1 MTLWKPFSN
10 SALSKSIAIIKRAFA
25 VSLSAGMDVL
35 SNLAEIS
42 FALAQTSH
50 MVLLLLSILLPLLSI
65 FNFASQLLNLAP
77 SKQHLKLLFPFY
89 LEDHP
94 LVLRAHR
101 TSDIRFLAVVRDHI
115 AHSAIPFGAGFSAL
129 RIFFSNSGESI
140 FIAPNSPPTA
150 AASSLRNCFAPSSLS
165 GPT

>member
-89 LEDHP
+89 LEDQSHGI
-94 LVLRAHR
+94 LVYRSCTSLLRAVKNN
-101 TSDIRFLAVVRDHI
+101 SICNN
-115 AHSAIPFGAGFSAL
+115 AIPFGAGF
-129 RIFFSNSGESI
+129 
-140 FIAPNSPPTA
+140 
-150 AASSLRNCFAPSSLS
+150 
-165 GPT
+165 